1 MNTENQ
7 FENIEFILP
16 KNQSNVIKVIGIGGG
31 GSNAINYMFS
41 KGIKGV
47 DYVICNTDS
56 QALENSPV
64 PNKVQLGIKE
74 TEGLGAGADPV
85 IGEKAAVESLNEM
98 RRLLEKNT
106 KMVFITA
113 GMGGGTGTGAA
124 PIISKLAM
132 EMDILT
138 VGIVTM
144 PFVFEGKIRL
154 NHANKGLEK
163 LRNNVDSL
171 IVVNNNKLRDVY
183 GNLGVKEG
191 FSKAD
196 EVLATAA
203 KGIAEVI
210 THHYTQNIDLKDAKT
225 VLSKSG
231 NAIMGSYTSS
241 GDKRALNAVSNALD
255 SPLLNDN
262 RIDGAQNV
270 LLLIVSGSSEVTI
283 DESGNYVWK
292 SKTKFTKKKGKR
304 LFTTSLSPPS
314 FTFDNYREVLFK
326 EGIGRAFVNTLAVA
340 LPSTLIPL
348 IICSFFAYALTWMKF
363 FGRDTLLALI
373 IASLVVPLQ
382 MSLIPILTIYNDF
395 GALFGVAAK
404 SYPGVWMAHTGF
416 GLASTTFL
424 LRNFLKSLPNEM
436 MEAAKVDG
444 ASHYDI
450 FLKIILPLSIPAF
463 ASIFILQFL
472 WCWNDLLVG
481 LVFLDQVPSEII
493 LTAKLKELLGS
504 RGENWEILTTGAFVS
519 MTVPLFIFFAL
530 QRYFIRGLV
539 AGSVKG

>member
-1 MNTENQ
+1 MRKLSLTSILSQLLLLLFVIIWIIPTFGLFISSLRDKDLLSISGWWTSLTTTE
-7 FENIEFILP
+7 
-16 KNQSNVIKVIGIGGG
+16 
-31 GSNAINYMFS
+31 INEIHRMLGMEHQIQDNNYYI
-41 KGIKGV
+41 IKGSIFE
-47 DYVICNTDS
+47 D
-56 QALENSPV
+56 NSG
-64 PNKVQLGIKE
+64 KQITSFGITSKKINE
-74 TEGLGAGADPV
+74 FT
-85 IGEKAAVESLNEM
+85 LNE
-98 RRLLEKNT
+98 
-106 KMVFITA
+106 
-113 GMGGGTGTGAA
+113 
-124 PIISKLAM
+124 
-132 EMDILT
+132 
-138 VGIVTM
+138 
-144 PFVFEGKIRL
+144 
-154 NHANKGLEK
+154 
-163 LRNNVDSL
+163 
-171 IVVNNNKLRDVY
+171 
-183 GNLGVKEG
+183 
-191 FSKAD
+191 
-196 EVLATAA
+196 
-203 KGIAEVI
+203 IAI
-210 THHYTQNIDLKDAKT
+210 FKD
-225 VLSKSG
+225 
-231 NAIMGSYTSS
+231 N
-241 GDKRALNAVSNALD
+241 
-255 SPLLNDN
+255 
-262 RIDGAQNV
+262 
-270 LLLIVSGSSEVTI
+270 SEVTI
-283 DESGNYVWK
+283 DEDGNYVWK

>member
-1 MNTENQ
+1 MRKLSLTSILSQLLLLLFVIIWIIPTFGLFISSLRDKDLLSISGWWTSLTTTEINEIHRMLGMEHQ
-7 FENIEFILP
+7 IQEN
-16 KNQSNVIKVIGIGGG
+16 
-31 GSNAINYMFS
+31 NYYI
-41 KGIKGV
+41 IKGSIFE
-47 DYVICNTDS
+47 D
-56 QALENSPV
+56 NSGKKITSFGITSKKI
-64 PNKVQLGIKE
+64 NEFSLGE
-74 TEGLGAGADPV
+74 
-85 IGEKAAVESLNEM
+85 
-98 RRLLEKNT
+98 
-106 KMVFITA
+106 
-113 GMGGGTGTGAA
+113 
-124 PIISKLAM
+124 
-132 EMDILT
+132 
-138 VGIVTM
+138 
-144 PFVFEGKIRL
+144 
-154 NHANKGLEK
+154 
-163 LRNNVDSL
+163 
-171 IVVNNNKLRDVY
+171 
-183 GNLGVKEG
+183 
-191 FSKAD
+191 
-196 EVLATAA
+196 
-203 KGIAEVI
+203 IAI
-210 THHYTQNIDLKDAKT
+210 FKD
-225 VLSKSG
+225 
-231 NAIMGSYTSS
+231 N
-241 GDKRALNAVSNALD
+241 
-255 SPLLNDN
+255 
-262 RIDGAQNV
+262 
-270 LLLIVSGSSEVTI
+270 SEVTI
-283 DESGNYVWK
+283 DENGNYEWK

>member
-1 MNTENQ
+1 MKKISLSSILSQLLLLFFVIIWIIPTFGLFISSLRDKDLLSISGWWTSLTTTEINEIYRMPGMNAQ
-7 FENIEFILP
+7 IEE
-16 KNQSNVIKVIGIGGG
+16 GG
-31 GSNAINYMFS
+31 YF
-41 KGIKGV
+41 KIKG
-47 DYVICNTDS
+47 N
-56 QALENSPV
+56 L
-64 PNKVQLGIKE
+64 
-74 TEGLGAGADPV
+74 
-85 IGEKAAVESLNEM
+85 
-98 RRLLEKNT
+98 
-106 KMVFITA
+106 
-113 GMGGGTGTGAA
+113 
-124 PIISKLAM
+124 
-132 EMDILT
+132 
-138 VGIVTM
+138 
-144 PFVFEGKIRL
+144 FE
-154 NHANKGLEK
+154 E
-163 LRNNVDSL
+163 
-171 IVVNNNKLRDVY
+171 
-183 GNLGVKEG
+183 
-191 FSKAD
+191 
-196 EVLATAA
+196 
-203 KGIAEVI
+203 
-210 THHYTQNIDLKDAKT
+210 
-225 VLSKSG
+225 KSG
-231 NAIMGSYTSS
+231 KKIQSFGITSKKINEFNVS
-241 GDKRALNAVSNALD
+241 EVAVFKD
-255 SPLLNDN
+255 E
-262 RIDGAQNV
+262 
-270 LLLIVSGSSEVTI
+270 SEVTV
-283 DESGNYVWK
+283 DEDGNYEWQ
-292 SKTKFTKKKGKR
+292 SKEAFKKKKGKR

-314 FTFDNYREVLFK
+314 FTLENYREVLFK
-326 EGIGRAFVNTLAVA
+326 EGIGRAFINTIAVA

-348 IICSFFAYALTWMKF
+348 IICSFFAYSLTWMKF
-363 FGRDTLLALI
+363 FGRDTLLAII

-444 ASHYDI
+444 ASHYEI
-450 FLKIILPLSIPAF
+450 FLRIIIPLSIPAF

>member
-1 MNTENQ
+1 MRKLSLTSILSQLLLLLFVIIWIIPTFGLFISSLRDKDLLSISGWWTSLTTTEINEIHRMLGMEHQ
-7 FENIEFILP
+7 IQEN
-16 KNQSNVIKVIGIGGG
+16 
-31 GSNAINYMFS
+31 NYYI
-41 KGIKGV
+41 IKGSIFE
-47 DYVICNTDS
+47 D
-56 QALENSPV
+56 NSG
-64 PNKVQLGIKE
+64 KKITSFGITSKKINE
-74 TEGLGAGADPV
+74 F
-85 IGEKAAVESLNEM
+85 SL
-98 RRLLEKNT
+98 
-106 KMVFITA
+106 
-113 GMGGGTGTGAA
+113 
-124 PIISKLAM
+124 
-132 EMDILT
+132 
-138 VGIVTM
+138 
-144 PFVFEGKIRL
+144 
-154 NHANKGLEK
+154 
-163 LRNNVDSL
+163 
-171 IVVNNNKLRDVY
+171 
-183 GNLGVKEG
+183 
-191 FSKAD
+191 D
-196 EVLATAA
+196 E
-203 KGIAEVI
+203 IAI
-210 THHYTQNIDLKDAKT
+210 FKD
-225 VLSKSG
+225 
-231 NAIMGSYTSS
+231 N
-241 GDKRALNAVSNALD
+241 
-255 SPLLNDN
+255 
-262 RIDGAQNV
+262 
-270 LLLIVSGSSEVTI
+270 SEVTI
-283 DESGNYVWK
+283 DENGNYEWK

-326 EGIGRAFVNTLAVA
+326 EGIGRAFVNTVAVA

>member
-1 MNTENQ
+1 MRKLSLTSILSQLLLLLFVIIWIIPTFGLFISSLRDKDLLSISGWWTSLTTTEINEIHRMLGMEHQ
-7 FENIEFILP
+7 IQENNYYIIKGSIFENNSGKKITSFGITSKKINEFTLGEI
-16 KNQSNVIKVIGIGGG
+16 
-31 GSNAINYMFS
+31 AIF
-41 KGIKGV
+41 
-47 DYVICNTDS
+47 
-56 QALENSPV
+56 
-64 PNKVQLGIKE
+64 
-74 TEGLGAGADPV
+74 
-85 IGEKAAVESLNEM
+85 
-98 RRLLEKNT
+98 
-106 KMVFITA
+106 
-113 GMGGGTGTGAA
+113 
-124 PIISKLAM
+124 
-132 EMDILT
+132 
-138 VGIVTM
+138 
-144 PFVFEGKIRL
+144 
-154 NHANKGLEK
+154 
-163 LRNNVDSL
+163 
-171 IVVNNNKLRDVY
+171 
-183 GNLGVKEG
+183 
-191 FSKAD
+191 
-196 EVLATAA
+196 
-203 KGIAEVI
+203 
-210 THHYTQNIDLKDAKT
+210 KD
-225 VLSKSG
+225 
-231 NAIMGSYTSS
+231 N
-241 GDKRALNAVSNALD
+241 
-255 SPLLNDN
+255 
-262 RIDGAQNV
+262 
-270 LLLIVSGSSEVTI
+270 SEVTI
-283 DESGNYVWK
+283 DENGNYVWK
-292 SKTKFTKKKGKR
+292 SKNKFTKKKGKR

>member
-1 MNTENQ
+1 MKKFSLSSILSQLLLLFFVIIWIIPTFGLFISSLRDKDLLSISGWWTSLTTTEINEIYRMPGMDAQ
-7 FENIEFILP
+7 IEE
-16 KNQSNVIKVIGIGGG
+16 GG
-31 GSNAINYMFS
+31 YF
-41 KGIKGV
+41 KIKG
-47 DYVICNTDS
+47 N
-56 QALENSPV
+56 LFEENSG
-64 PNKVQLGIKE
+64 KKIQSFGITSKKINE
-74 TEGLGAGADPV
+74 FNVSEV
-85 IGEKAAVESLNEM
+85 AVF
-98 RRLLEKNT
+98 K
-106 KMVFITA
+106 
-113 GMGGGTGTGAA
+113 
-124 PIISKLAM
+124 
-132 EMDILT
+132 
-138 VGIVTM
+138 
-144 PFVFEGKIRL
+144 
-154 NHANKGLEK
+154 
-163 LRNNVDSL
+163 
-171 IVVNNNKLRDVY
+171 
-183 GNLGVKEG
+183 
-191 FSKAD
+191 D
-196 EVLATAA
+196 E
-203 KGIAEVI
+203 
-210 THHYTQNIDLKDAKT
+210 
-225 VLSKSG
+225 
-231 NAIMGSYTSS
+231 
-241 GDKRALNAVSNALD
+241 
-255 SPLLNDN
+255 
-262 RIDGAQNV
+262 
-270 LLLIVSGSSEVTI
+270 SEVTV
-283 DESGNYVWK
+283 DEDGNYEWR
-292 SKTKFTKKKGKR
+292 SKNEFKKKKGKR

-314 FTFDNYREVLFK
+314 FTLENYREVLFK
-326 EGIGRAFVNTLAVA
+326 EGIGRAFVNTIAVA

-348 IICSFFAYALTWMKF
+348 IICSFFAYSLTWMKF
-363 FGRDTLLALI
+363 FGRDTLLAII

-450 FLKIILPLSIPAF
+450 FLRIIIPLSIPAF

>member
-1 MNTENQ
+1 MRKFSLTSMLSQLLLLIFVIIWIIPTFGLFISSLRDKDLLSISGWWTSLTTNEINEIHRMLGMEYQIQEN
-7 FENIEFILP
+7 
-16 KNQSNVIKVIGIGGG
+16 
-31 GSNAINYMFS
+31 NYYI
-41 KGIKGV
+41 IKGSIFE
-47 DYVICNTDS
+47 DNTGKKIIS
-56 QALENSPV
+56 F
-64 PNKVQLGIKE
+64 GITSKKINE
-74 TEGLGAGADPV
+74 F
-85 IGEKAAVESLNEM
+85 SLNE
-98 RRLLEKNT
+98 
-106 KMVFITA
+106 VAIF
-113 GMGGGTGTGAA
+113 
-124 PIISKLAM
+124 
-132 EMDILT
+132 
-138 VGIVTM
+138 
-144 PFVFEGKIRL
+144 
-154 NHANKGLEK
+154 
-163 LRNNVDSL
+163 
-171 IVVNNNKLRDVY
+171 
-183 GNLGVKEG
+183 
-191 FSKAD
+191 
-196 EVLATAA
+196 
-203 KGIAEVI
+203 
-210 THHYTQNIDLKDAKT
+210 KD
-225 VLSKSG
+225 
-231 NAIMGSYTSS
+231 N
-241 GDKRALNAVSNALD
+241 
-255 SPLLNDN
+255 
-262 RIDGAQNV
+262 
-270 LLLIVSGSSEVTI
+270 SEVTI

-314 FTFDNYREVLFK
+314 FTFDNYKEVLFK
-326 EGIGRAFVNTLAVA
+326 EGIGRAFINTLAVA

-395 GALFGVAAK
+395 GAIFGVAAK

>member
-1 MNTENQ
+1 MKKISLPSIFSQLLLLFFVLIWIIPTFGLFISSLRDKDLLAISGWWTSLTTTKVNEIYRMAGMENQ
-7 FENIEFILP
+7 IKEGDYFI
-16 KNQSNVIKVIGIGGG
+16 
-31 GSNAINYMFS
+31 
-41 KGIKGV
+41 IKGKLFDSNSGKKIQSFGITSKRINEFAV
-47 DYVICNTDS
+47 D
-56 QALENSPV
+56 
-64 PNKVQLGIKE
+64 
-74 TEGLGAGADPV
+74 
-85 IGEKAAVESLNEM
+85 
-98 RRLLEKNT
+98 
-106 KMVFITA
+106 
-113 GMGGGTGTGAA
+113 
-124 PIISKLAM
+124 
-132 EMDILT
+132 DIA
-138 VGIVTM
+138 I
-144 PFVFEGKIRL
+144 
-154 NHANKGLEK
+154 
-163 LRNNVDSL
+163 
-171 IVVNNNKLRDVY
+171 
-183 GNLGVKEG
+183 
-191 FSKAD
+191 
-196 EVLATAA
+196 
-203 KGIAEVI
+203 
-210 THHYTQNIDLKDAKT
+210 LKDDSFVT
-225 VLSKSG
+225 VNEDGEYILKSEKEF
-231 NAIMGSYTSS
+231 S
-241 GDKRALNAVSNALD
+241 
-255 SPLLNDN
+255 
-262 RIDGAQNV
+262 
-270 LLLIVSGSSEVTI
+270 
-283 DESGNYVWK
+283 
-292 SKTKFTKKKGKR
+292 KKKGKR
-304 LFTTSLSPPS
+304 LFITALSPPA

-326 EGIGRAFVNTLAVA
+326 EGIGRAFINTMAVA

-363 FGRDTLLALI
+363 FGRDTLLAII

-444 ASHYDI
+444 ATHYDI
-450 FLKIILPLSIPAF
+450 FLRIILPLSVPAF

>member
-1 MNTENQ
+1 MKKISLSSIISQLLLLFFVIVWIIPTFGLFISSLRDKDLLAISGWWTALTTTEINEIYRMSGMEAQ
-7 FENIEFILP
+7 
-16 KNQSNVIKVIGIGGG
+16 IKEDG
-31 GSNAINYMFS
+31 YF
-41 KGIKGV
+41 KIKG
-47 DYVICNTDS
+47 T
-56 QALENSPV
+56 LFEENSG
-64 PNKVQLGIKE
+64 KKIESFGINSKKINE
-74 TEGLGAGADPV
+74 FK
-85 IGEKAAVESLNEM
+85 IGDIAIFKDES
-98 RRLLEKNT
+98 
-106 KMVFITA
+106 
-113 GMGGGTGTGAA
+113 
-124 PIISKLAM
+124 
-132 EMDILT
+132 
-138 VGIVTM
+138 
-144 PFVFEGKIRL
+144 
-154 NHANKGLEK
+154 
-163 LRNNVDSL
+163 
-171 IVVNNNKLRDVY
+171 
-183 GNLGVKEG
+183 
-191 FSKAD
+191 
-196 EVLATAA
+196 
-203 KGIAEVI
+203 EVI
-210 THHYTQNIDLKDAKT
+210 LDENGNYEWR
-225 VLSKSG
+225 SKSEF
-231 NAIMGSYTSS
+231 
-241 GDKRALNAVSNALD
+241 
-255 SPLLNDN
+255 
-262 RIDGAQNV
+262 Q
-270 LLLIVSGSSEVTI
+270 
-283 DESGNYVWK
+283 
-292 SKTKFTKKKGKR
+292 KKKGKR

-314 FTFDNYREVLFK
+314 FTFENYREVLFK
-326 EGIGRAFVNTLAVA
+326 EGIGRAFINTMAVA

-348 IICSFFAYALTWMKF
+348 IICSFFAYSLTWMKF
-363 FGRDTLLALI
+363 YGRDTLLAII

-450 FLKIILPLSIPAF
+450 FLRIIIPLSIPAF

>member
-1 MNTENQ
+1 MRKLSLTSILSQLLLLLFVIIWIIPTFGLFISSLRDKDLLSISGWWTSLTTTEINEIHRMLGMEHQ
-7 FENIEFILP
+7 IQEN
-16 KNQSNVIKVIGIGGG
+16 
-31 GSNAINYMFS
+31 NYYI
-41 KGIKGV
+41 IKGSIFE
-47 DYVICNTDS
+47 D
-56 QALENSPV
+56 NSG
-64 PNKVQLGIKE
+64 KKITSFGITSKKINE
-74 TEGLGAGADPV
+74 F
-85 IGEKAAVESLNEM
+85 SL
-98 RRLLEKNT
+98 
-106 KMVFITA
+106 
-113 GMGGGTGTGAA
+113 
-124 PIISKLAM
+124 
-132 EMDILT
+132 
-138 VGIVTM
+138 
-144 PFVFEGKIRL
+144 
-154 NHANKGLEK
+154 
-163 LRNNVDSL
+163 
-171 IVVNNNKLRDVY
+171 
-183 GNLGVKEG
+183 
-191 FSKAD
+191 D
-196 EVLATAA
+196 E
-203 KGIAEVI
+203 IAI
-210 THHYTQNIDLKDAKT
+210 FKD
-225 VLSKSG
+225 
-231 NAIMGSYTSS
+231 N
-241 GDKRALNAVSNALD
+241 
-255 SPLLNDN
+255 
-262 RIDGAQNV
+262 
-270 LLLIVSGSSEVTI
+270 SEVTI
-283 DESGNYVWK
+283 DENGNYEWK

-326 EGIGRAFVNTLAVA
+326 EGIGRAFVNTVAVA

-395 GALFGVAAK
+395 GAFFGVAAK